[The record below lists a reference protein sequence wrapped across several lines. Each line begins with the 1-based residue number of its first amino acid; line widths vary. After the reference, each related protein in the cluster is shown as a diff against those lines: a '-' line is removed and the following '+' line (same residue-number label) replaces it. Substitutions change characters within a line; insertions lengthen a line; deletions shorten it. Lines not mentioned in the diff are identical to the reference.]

1 MREFDFWQLIFSEKM
16 GFSSFVRAQMLRRFL
31 PLSCLGMAPISL
43 KVKKDDGSPTSSQD
57 DENDEKN
64 LRTVKI

>member
-1 MREFDFWQLIFSEKM
+1 M